1 MLYSFYLLL
10 GTFKITDMKIEVS
23 QDWVIKILLE
33 KLKSIDSKL
42 IKADEITYS
51 KKELSEDEIHN
62 VWNEIRDSNLE
73 IEELIGALE

>member
-73 IEELIGALE
+73 IEELIGALG

>member
-1 MLYSFYLLL
+1 
-10 GTFKITDMKIEVS
+10 MKIEVS